1 MTLKTDDDSSNL
13 NRIYCPDV
21 ASEDIGKNDHADHE
35 AASQA
40 LPQAA
45 DEVLAHLL
53 CAGVEAPKPRSDTFA
68 RHRATFETAHG
79 VLLSMRHA
87 SNLGI

>member
-1 MTLKTDDDSSNL
+1 MTAVISTEFIVQTLLLK
-13 NRIYCPDV
+13 I
-21 ASEDIGKNDHADHE
+21 EGKNDHADHE